1 MMDKVQHYVLF
12 PNHDNGMRL
21 HRELKA
27 EGVRAVI
34 APTPRSASK
43 CCGISLLIEKD
54 DIEPVK
60 RCIEEHGIEI
70 LDIVEIKRDIDPNRD
85 KYC

>member
-1 MMDKVQHYVLF
+1 MDKVQHYVLF